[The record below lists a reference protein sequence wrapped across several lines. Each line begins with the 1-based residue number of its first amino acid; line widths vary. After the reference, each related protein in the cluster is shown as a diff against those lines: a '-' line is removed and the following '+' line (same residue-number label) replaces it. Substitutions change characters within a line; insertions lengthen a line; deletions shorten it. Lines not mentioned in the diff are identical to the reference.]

1 MIKPQRLHREP
12 DPRVRRSFAA
22 ALALSAV
29 LVVVALLLV
38 GLRVQQVH
46 LAYRLDALRAERART
61 ETLIRQLE
69 IEVATLRSPVRV
81 DQRARQ
87 LGLTAPAPDQ
97 VRLARAVEEAHRV
110 HQRQPPVHVD
120 RAGLFAKR
128 LIDWRY
134 RWRGVRLSDM
144 PPGTDEVQ
152 QHAAQKEQTA
162 ERHRQGDRP
171 QRHFPNLSGIALF
184 QQKSRVEPQSP

>member
-1 MIKPQRLHREP
+1 MIKHQRLHREP

-22 ALALSAV
+22 ALALSGV
-29 LVVVALLLV
+29 LVVVALLVV

-87 LGLTAPAPDQ
+87 LGLTAPATEQ
-97 VRLARAVEEAHRV
+97 VRLAREYVTGTT
-110 HQRQPPVHVD
+110 
-120 RAGLFAKR
+120 GLA
-128 LIDWRY
+128 
-134 RWRGVRLSDM
+134 
-144 PPGTDEVQ
+144 
-152 QHAAQKEQTA
+152 AAQRNRVEAAA
-162 ERHRQGDRP
+162 ER
-171 QRHFPNLSGIALF
+171 IAT
-184 QQKSRVEPQSP
+184 R

>member
-29 LVVVALLLV
+29 VVVVALLLV

-97 VRLARAVEEAHRV
+97 VRLAREYVTGTT
-110 HQRQPPVHVD
+110 
-120 RAGLFAKR
+120 GLA
-128 LIDWRY
+128 
-134 RWRGVRLSDM
+134 
-144 PPGTDEVQ
+144 
-152 QHAAQKEQTA
+152 AAQ
-162 ERHRQGDRP
+162 R
-171 QRHFPNLSGIALF
+171 N
-184 QQKSRVEPQSP
+184 RVEASVERIATR